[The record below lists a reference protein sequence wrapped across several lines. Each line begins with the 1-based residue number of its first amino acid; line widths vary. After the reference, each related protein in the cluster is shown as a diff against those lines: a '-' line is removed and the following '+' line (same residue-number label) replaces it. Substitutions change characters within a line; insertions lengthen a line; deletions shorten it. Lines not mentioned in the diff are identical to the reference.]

1 MSDIALD
8 SDGDL
13 LIENNS
19 LVLVKGD
26 DAIVQH
32 LTIRFRFFLGE
43 WFLDTRLGIPYFR
56 EILIKNPDLSRV
68 RGIFRQVVLTTPGIE
83 SLVEFGLDFES
94 AIRKLTV
101 NFRARKTDGEVL
113 EYNKEFIIR

>member
-13 LIENNS
+13 LIENDA
-19 LVLVKGD
+19 LVLVEGD

-32 LTIRFRFFLGE
+32 LSIRFRFVLGE
-43 WFLDTRLGIPYFR
+43 WFLDTRLGIPYFD
-56 EILIKNPDLSRV
+56 EILVKNPDFSRV
-68 RGIFRQVVLTTPGIE
+68 RGILRQTILTTPGIASIE
-83 SLVEFGLDFES
+83 KFSLQFDG

-101 NFRARKTDGEVL
+101 SFLARKTDGEIL
-113 EYNKEFIIR
+113 EFNDEFIIK

>member
-1 MSDIALD
+1 MADIALD
-8 SDGDL
+8 SDGDI
-13 LIENNS
+13 LIQNDS
-19 LVLVKGD
+19 LVLVEGD

-43 WFLDTRLGIPYFR
+43 WFLDSRLGIPYFS
-56 EILIKNPDLSRV
+56 EIFVKNPDLSRV
-68 RGIFRQVVLTTPGIE
+68 RGIFRQVVLTTPSID
-83 SLVEFGLDFES
+83 SLIEFGLQFES

-101 NFRARKTDGEVL
+101 SFRARKTDGGVL